1 MVVVARNP
9 TEMVTAQ
16 SRMIEWATAK
26 IAEKQ
31 EEATELQE
39 NYEIAVKN
47 KWRSGTLKKHAQ
59 KAVKKVEYY
68 EKVKAALEAGF
79 FIIPNMDLDVFA
91 MRTTRKNPTKK
102 GSNSKWQN
110 RDQATIANKMG
121 EGRYVDPTP
130 SEAVEVY
137 KEKNKEGQLVKKGY
151 YYADEFKDVMH
162 PFQLAKPQVLDAT
175 GRAMA
180 LKIFD
185 DIGIVP
191 RRRGG
196 DPMVIGRVIHREG
209 YNDHAISFL
218 ITWFVDTRD
227 FI

>member
-9 TEMVTAQ
+9 TEMVSAQ
-16 SRMIEWATAK
+16 SDMIEWATAK

-31 EEATELQE
+31 EEATELKE

-47 KWRSGTLKKHAQ
+47 KWRSSTLKKHMQ
-59 KAVKKVEYY
+59 KALKKVEYY
-68 EKVKAALEAGF
+68 EKVKAALEAGY

-102 GSNSKWQN
+102 GSTSQWTN
-110 RDQATIANKMG
+110 REQATIANKMG
-121 EGRYVDPTP
+121 EGHYVDPTP
-130 SEAVEVY
+130 TEAM
-137 KEKNKEGQLVKKGY
+137 QTVKKRNDKGEIIKSGY
-151 YYADEFKDVMH
+151 YWADEFKDVMH

-175 GRAMA
+175 GKAMA
-180 LKIFD
+180 RKIFD
-185 DIGIVP
+185 DIGILP
-191 RRRGG
+191 KRAGG
-196 DPMVIGRVIHREG
+196 DPMVVGRIIHREG

-218 ITWFVDTRD
+218 IAWFVDTRD